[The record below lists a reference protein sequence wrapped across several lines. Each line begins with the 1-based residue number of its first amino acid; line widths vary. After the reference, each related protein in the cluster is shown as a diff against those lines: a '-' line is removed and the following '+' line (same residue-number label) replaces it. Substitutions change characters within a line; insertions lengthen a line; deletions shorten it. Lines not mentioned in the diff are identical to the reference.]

1 MSQTVSLTSRVRM
14 PDGIL
19 LQLLQDELILLN
31 LSSGTYYSLD
41 PIGTRIWQLL
51 QAMPSQPLQG
61 VLNTLL
67 EEYETPAASRCAH
80 DLMALVTQLQE
91 HRLIEVVD

>member
-1 MSQTVSLTSRVRM
+1 MSRTVSLTSRVRM

-31 LSSGTYYSLD
+31 LSNGTYYSLD

-51 QAMPSQPLQG
+51 QTAPAQPLRSIRD
-61 VLNTLL
+61 TLL
-67 EEYETPAASRCAH
+67 EEYKTSAERCAH
-80 DLMALVTQLQE
+80 DLFALVTQLQE
-91 HRLIEVVD
+91 HRLLEVVD

>member
-1 MSQTVSLTSRVRM
+1 MSRTVSLTSRVRM

-31 LSSGTYYSLD
+31 LSNGTYYSLD
-41 PIGTRIWQLL
+41 PVGTRIWQLI
-51 QAMPSQPLQG
+51 QAMPPQPLQR
-61 VLNTLL
+61 VLDTLMD
-67 EEYETPAASRCAH
+67 EYETPAGPCAN
-80 DLMALVTQLQE
+80 DLLALVAQMQE

>member
-1 MSQTVSLTSRVRM
+1 MDRTVSLTARVRM

-31 LSSGTYYSLD
+31 LSNGTYYSLN

-51 QAMPSQPLQG
+51 QATPMQPLQG
-61 VLNTLL
+61 ILDTLL
-67 EEYETPAASRCAH
+67 EEYETSADRCAH
-80 DLMALVTQLQE
+80 DLLALVSQLEE
-91 HRLIEVVD
+91 HRLLEVVD